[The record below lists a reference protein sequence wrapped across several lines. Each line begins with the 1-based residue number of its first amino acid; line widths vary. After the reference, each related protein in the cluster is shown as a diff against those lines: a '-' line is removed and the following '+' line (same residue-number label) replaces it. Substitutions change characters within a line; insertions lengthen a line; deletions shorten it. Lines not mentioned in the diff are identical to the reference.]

1 MRLLLILTIALAF
14 CGTLFAED
22 YSMDFEIPEEDEAE
36 EKSLEWSG
44 SLDSRYFVF
53 HTDQSSP
60 LYRLQFFGKDDLSEY
75 WSQYKLELYLDADY
89 QTSDM
94 GFHLKTYSAYYNDSD
109 SSFDLF
115 EAYGNVNLSLSSFIQ
130 AGKRRYNWGKGYAF
144 NPVGYVN
151 PFKDPEN
158 PELAQAGLLSMNF
171 EKIKSF
177 DSEFLKTVTL
187 TAIVIPPDEVL
198 NSRYGEIKN
207 TDLAAKLYLLLWDID
222 IDVMGYYSKTNS
234 SHIGFDFATNIKENI
249 EIHGELSHFRDEP
262 RNTIGEGDLVTTKED
277 GYSYLMG
284 LRYLNQWSTT
294 VIGEYYHNGAG
305 LNEAE
310 YGDYIDFIQSGV
322 DSSNTEKALNYSR
335 TYFKGTN
342 LMRDY
347 FYLKVIQPEPF
358 NWLYFTPSIFTI
370 YNLNDNS
377 LLLAVSL
384 TYKPFTNIEV
394 MLWPTFLIGDEGTE
408 FGTRQFDQR
417 YELRMKVY
425 Y

>member
-1 MRLLLILTIALAF
+1 MKPLLALTMVLVC
-14 CGTLFAED
+14 CGILFAED
-22 YSMDFEIPEEDEAE
+22 YSLDFEIPQADEEEQ
-36 EKSLEWSG
+36 KGLEWSG
-44 SLDSRYFVF
+44 YLDSRYFVF

-60 LYRLQFFGKDDLSEY
+60 LYQLQFLGKDDLSEL

-89 QTSDM
+89 QTSDI
-94 GFHLKTYSAYYNDSD
+94 GFHLKTHSAYYSDSD

-151 PFKDPEN
+151 PYKDPEN

-177 DSEFLKTVTL
+177 DSEILKTITL
-187 TAIVIPPDEVL
+187 TTIIIPPDEIL
-198 NSRYGEIKN
+198 NKRYAEIKD
-207 TDLAAKLYLLLWDID
+207 TDLAAKLYLLLWNMD
-222 IDVMGYYSKTNS
+222 IDVMGYYSRINA

-262 RNTIGEGDLVTTKED
+262 RNTVVGADLVTIREN
-277 GYSYLMG
+277 GYCYLMG
-284 LRYLNQWSTT
+284 LRYLNQWRTT
-294 VIGEYYHNGAG
+294 VIAEYYHNGIA
-305 LNEAE
+305 LNKAE
-310 YGDYIDFIQSGV
+310 YASYIEFVQNGV
-322 DSSNTEKALNYSR
+322 DSLNPEKALNYSR
-335 TYFKGTN
+335 TYFRGAN

-347 FYLKVIQPEPF
+347 LYLKITQPEPF
-358 NWLYFTPSIFTI
+358 NWLYFTPSMFTI

-384 TYKPFTNIEV
+384 SYKPFTNFEV
-394 MLWPTFLIGDEGTE
+394 MLWPTLLIGDEGTE
-408 FGTRQFDQR
+408 FGSRQLDQR
-417 YELRMKVY
+417 CELRMKVY

>member
-1 MRLLLILTIALAF
+1 MRLLLIITMALAS
-14 CGTLFAED
+14 CGILFAED
-22 YSMDFEIPEEDEAE
+22 YSIDFEIPEEDE
-36 EKSLEWSG
+36 EKEKGLEWSG
-44 SLDSRYFVF
+44 YLDSRYFVF

-60 LYRLQFFGKDDLSEY
+60 LYQLQFFGKDDLSKH

-89 QTSDM
+89 QTRDM

-109 SSFDLF
+109 SGFDLF

-151 PFKDPEN
+151 SYKDPEN
-158 PELAQAGLLSMNF
+158 PELAQAGLLSMSF
-171 EKIKSF
+171 EKIKSL
-177 DSEFLKTVTL
+177 DSRVLKTVTL
-187 TAIVIPPDEVL
+187 TAIIIPPDEVL
-198 NSRYGEIKN
+198 NKRYAEIKD
-207 TDLAAKLYLLLWDID
+207 TDLAAKLYLLLLDID
-222 IDVMGYYSKTNS
+222 FDIMSYYSRINPS
-234 SHIGFDFATNIKENI
+234 RIGFDFATNIRENI
-249 EIHGELSHFRDEP
+249 EIHGELSHFRDESK
-262 RNTIGEGDLVTTKED
+262 NAIVESELATTKEN

-284 LRYLNQWSTT
+284 LRYLNQWRTT
-294 VIGEYYHNGAG
+294 VIAEYYHNGIG

-310 YGDYIDFIQSGV
+310 YGGYIDFAQSGV
-322 DSSNTEKALNYSR
+322 ENSNPEKVLNYSR
-335 TYFKGTN
+335 TYFRGAN

-347 FYLKVIQPEPF
+347 FYLKITQPEPF
-358 NWLYFTPSIFTI
+358 NWLYFTPSMFTI

-384 TYKPFTNIEV
+384 SYKPFTNFEV
-394 MLWPTFLIGDEGTE
+394 MLWPTFIMGDEGTE
-408 FGTRQFDQR
+408 FGSRQFDQR

>member
-1 MRLLLILTIALAF
+1 MRFLVILPIALVS
-14 CGTLFAED
+14 CGVLFAED
-22 YSMDFEIPEEDEAE
+22 YSMDFEIPEKDEAE
-36 EKSLEWSG
+36 EKGLEWG
-44 SLDSRYFVF
+44 GYLDSRYFVF

-60 LYRLQFFGKDDLSEY
+60 LYQLQFSGKDDLSEY

-89 QTSDM
+89 QTRDM

-177 DSEFLKTVTL
+177 DSQFLKTLTL

-198 NSRYGEIKN
+198 NKRYGEIEN
-207 TDLAAKLYLLLWDID
+207 TDLAAKLYLLLWNID
-222 IDVMGYYSKTNS
+222 IDVMGYYSKTEP
-234 SHIGFDFATNIKENI
+234 SHIGFDYATNIRENI
-249 EIHGELSHFRDEP
+249 EFHGELSHFRDEP
-262 RNTIGEGDLVTTKED
+262 KNTIVEGELVTKKD
-277 GYSYLMG
+277 NGYSYLMG

-294 VIGEYYHNGAG
+294 VIAEYYHNGAG

-335 TYFKGTN
+335 IYFKGTN

-347 FYLKVIQPEPF
+347 LYLKVTQPEPF
-358 NWLYFTPSIFTI
+358 NWLYFTPSIFSI

-384 TYKPFTNIEV
+384 SYKPFTNFEV
-394 MLWPTFLIGDEGTE
+394 MVWPTFLIGNENTE
-408 FGTRQFDQR
+408 FGSRQFDQR

>member
-1 MRLLLILTIALAF
+1 MRLLLMLTIALVS
-14 CGTLFAED
+14 CGILLAEN
-22 YSMDFEIPEEDEAE
+22 YSIDFEIPEEDE
-36 EKSLEWSG
+36 EKEKGLEWSG
-44 SLDSRYFVF
+44 YLDSRYFVF

-60 LYRLQFFGKDDLSEY
+60 LYQLQFFDKDDLSEY

-89 QTSDM
+89 QTRDM

-171 EKIKSF
+171 ERIKSF
-177 DSEFLKTVTL
+177 DSEFLKTLTL

-198 NSRYGEIKN
+198 NKRYGEIEN
-207 TDLAAKLYLLLWDID
+207 TDLAAKLYLLLWDMD
-222 IDVMGYYSKTNS
+222 IDVMGCYSKINP
-234 SHIGFDFATNIKENI
+234 SHIGFDFATNIRENI
-249 EIHGELSHFRDEP
+249 EIHGELSHFRDVP
-262 RNTIGEGDLVTTKED
+262 RNTIMEGDLVTTKEN

-294 VIGEYYHNGAG
+294 VIGEYYHNAAG

-310 YGDYIDFIQSGV
+310 YGDYIYFIQSGV
-322 DSSNTEKALNYSR
+322 DSSTPEKALNYSR

-347 FYLKVIQPEPF
+347 LYLKITQPEPF

-377 LLLAVSL
+377 FLLAVSL
-384 TYKPFTNIEV
+384 SYKPFTNFEV
-394 MLWPTFLIGDEGTE
+394 MLWPTLLIGDEGTE
-408 FGTRQFDQR
+408 FGSRQFDQR
-417 YELRMKVY
+417 CELRMRVHY
-425 Y
+425 